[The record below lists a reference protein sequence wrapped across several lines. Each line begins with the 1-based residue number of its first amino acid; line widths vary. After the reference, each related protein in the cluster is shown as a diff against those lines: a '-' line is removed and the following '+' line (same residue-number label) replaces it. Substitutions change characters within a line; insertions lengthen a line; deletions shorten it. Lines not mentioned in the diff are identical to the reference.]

1 MAPSRHQVPPI
12 EGASQRLHE
21 DTQRFS
27 KGLDLFLGIVLDALC
42 TLVVFTP
49 ILFDLGAQA
58 PPPRA
63 PARAPT
69 SRHGHAARGGPPAS
83 APLAGA

>member
-1 MAPSRHQVPPI
+1 MATSRHQVPPI

-27 KGLDLFLGIVLDALC
+27 TGLDLFLGIVLDALC

-49 ILFDLGAQA
+49 ILFDLGAC
-58 PPPRA
+58 A